1 MAIKGK
7 SRYAGIE
14 EIQTERSYLP
24 VGDHVVRL
32 LKMTHE
38 TNTKGVEFFGTDVEV
53 LQSTDDTVV
62 IGSTAS
68 TYQPRSPKGGDFYIK
83 RDLKSAMLAFGG
95 EGTEVSAETAE
106 DATGEKQT
114 FAGKVGVLRV
124 INDKPNPNTPGAF
137 YKKTLFLSLQE
148 CGLDPADYE

>member
-1 MAIKGK
+1 M
-7 SRYAGIE
+7 
-14 EIQTERSYLP
+14 
-24 VGDHVVRL
+24 VRL
-32 LKMTHE
+32 LKMSHE

-53 LQSTDDTVV
+53 LQSTSDVV
-62 IGSTAS
+62 TLGSTAS

-83 RDLKSAMLAFGG
+83 RDLKAAMIAFGG
-95 EGTEVSAETAE
+95 PDTKVTAETAE

-114 FAGKVGVLRV
+114 FAGKVGVLRIV
-124 INDKPNPNTPGAF
+124 NDKPNPNKEGEF